1 MKEMLEDGLWV
12 LRQLPGIG
20 VREISFMVRSPEL
33 LALGGS
39 PVVAEVKKGR
49 LLARTQRKDGRKGLL
64 LTFQWE
70 TAATAPSRKAAP
82 IPLAEFLRS
91 IA

>member
-1 MKEMLEDGLWV
+1 MKRLKRAPTRAEAKEMLEDGLWV

-49 LLARTQRKDGRKGLL
+49 LLARTQRKASCCQASGWALKV
-64 LTFQWE
+64 QCV
-70 TAATAPSRKAAP
+70 AQ
-82 IPLAEFLRS
+82 
-91 IA
+91 